1 MYARTTTV
9 TGDPQNVDRA
19 IGYIR
24 DTVMPAVMD
33 MDGCVGLSMLID
45 RESGRGIVTTA
56 WEDQAAMAATRER
69 VMAMREQAHD
79 VMGGT
84 GPMEVQEWEIAV
96 MHRRHEAPEGAC
108 TRVVWSKAD
117 VDHIDRVLDAYRMTL
132 VPQMEEM
139 PGFCSVSLMLDREKG
154 RAASAV
160 TFDTR
165 EAMEASRE
173 DAQRMRDTFVS
184 AMEVSITDMAE
195 FELAVAHLR
204 VPEMA

>member
-9 TGDPQNVDRA
+9 TGDPSKVDQA
-19 IGYIR
+19 IGHIK
-24 DTVMPAVMD
+24 DTVMPAVLD
-33 MDGCVGLSMLID
+33 MTGCVGLSMLVD

-56 WEDQAAMAATRER
+56 WEDEAAMAASRES
-69 VMAMREQAHD
+69 VMAMRERARE
-79 VMGGT
+79 VMGGD
-84 GPMEVQEWEIAV
+84 GPMDVQEWEIAV

-117 VDHIDRVLDAYRMTL
+117 PGHVEQVLDAYRMTL
-132 VPQMEEM
+132 VPQLEDL
-139 PGFCSVSLMLDREKG
+139 PGFCSVSLMIDRERG

-160 TFDTR
+160 TFDDR
-165 EAMEASRE
+165 ASMEASRE
-173 DAQRMRDTFVS
+173 DAKRMRDTFVS

>member
-9 TGDPQNVDRA
+9 HGDPMRVDDGIA
-19 IGYIR
+19 HVR
-24 DTVMPAVMD
+24 DRVMPAVLD
-33 MDGCVGLSMLID
+33 MDGCVGLSMLAD
-45 RESGRGIVTTA
+45 RESGRCIVTAA
-56 WEDQAAMAATRER
+56 WEDEAAMRASAEAVTP
-69 VMAMREQAHD
+69 MREQARE
-79 VMGGT
+79 VMGGE
-84 GPMEVQEWEIAV
+84 MEVQEWEIAV

-132 VPQMEEM
+132 VPQLEEM
-139 PGFCSVSLMLDREKG
+139 PGFCSVSLMLDRARG

-173 DAQRMRDTFVS
+173 DARRMRDTFVS

-195 FELAVAHLR
+195 FELVLAHLR